1 MMVMNNVDGDDYY
14 FVNIMQLC
22 VSKCEAIAM
31 QHQLVM
37 STVGVH

>member
-1 MMVMNNVDGDDYY
+1 MNNGDGDDYY

-22 VSKCEAIAM
+22 VSMCEAIAL

-37 STVGVH
+37 SMVGVH